1 MRQIEKLGLHCFNK
15 PPLRRNLLFPHLST
29 SAHPSIQPAF
39 CIATQVRPTLDDA
52 TGLCLQSRSISPRIN
67 RLAWNPV
74 IFLLKLVDPFVAQSY
89 PHHPFLSR
97 ATELD
102 LPQTSFLALP
112 QMASQLLASA
122 NISPLIQQAA
132 ISNEQSLALSKIF
145 LHATIASVFYCR
157 EILKH
162 DSGVFSDR
170 YVADLMDNTGSINYE
185 KFMAGKMKSQNP
197 NSQSFKVLVKGTNEK
212 IDKILELLVRICSRV
227 YIHIYEVPNS

>member
-1 MRQIEKLGLHCFNK
+1 
-15 PPLRRNLLFPHLST
+15 
-29 SAHPSIQPAF
+29 
-39 CIATQVRPTLDDA
+39 
-52 TGLCLQSRSISPRIN
+52 
-67 RLAWNPV
+67 
-74 IFLLKLVDPFVAQSY
+74 
-89 PHHPFLSR
+89 
-97 ATELD
+97 
-102 LPQTSFLALP
+102 
-112 QMASQLLASA
+112 MASQLLASA

-162 DSGVFSDR
+162 DSDVFSDR